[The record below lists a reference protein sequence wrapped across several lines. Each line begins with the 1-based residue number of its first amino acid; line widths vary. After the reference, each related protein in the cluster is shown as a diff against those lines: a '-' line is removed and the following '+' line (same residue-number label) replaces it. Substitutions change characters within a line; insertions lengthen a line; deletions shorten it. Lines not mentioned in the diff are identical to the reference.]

1 MRTRLSP
8 RSPRGGEHNKR
19 LDVEK
24 FVADAAHVS
33 PVVDYDKH
41 TDAVFDGA
49 CNKFYRIVVL

>member
-8 RSPRGGEHNKR
+8 CSPRCGEHNKD

-24 FVADAAHVS
+24 FVAEAADVS
-33 PVVDYDKH
+33 TVVDYLKH
-41 TDAVFDGA
+41 TDAVFGGA